1 MATAPYGVRLL
12 VGAATIAVEE
22 TIKLPKTILMYPMTL
37 ASTAAHVV
45 MRFQQNLAELVIKG
59 DSTLEHIFPPKD
71 EQPEWA
77 TFDEDLPDDDGRR
90 RRGSDAIDTER
101 RTEGRFA
108 LYTSPDGAD
117 GRPTHWARPAKPAGQ
132 AGGVCAGGGRGA
144 RLRSADPGAAA
155 GPAAIARRRR
165 ARSPAGLRGGHQG
178 ARAVPDAARQQDHAR
193 DGEVTANPQQAVRRL
208 GSANS
213 AENPFPVRAV
223 AIRIAGWIDRLGT
236 VWVEGQLTQI
246 NIRPGAKTVFMVLR
260 DPAADMSLTVTAP
273 RDLVD
278 NAPVK
283 LVEGVQVVVCGK
295 PNFFTGRGTL
305 TLRLSEI
312 RAVGIGELLAR
323 IERLRQLLAAE
334 GLFDPRLKRPIPF
347 LPSMIG
353 LITGR
358 ASAAERDVTTVAA
371 ARWPAVRFAVRNT
384 AVQGPTAVSQIVT
397 ALREL
402 DSDPDVDVIVV
413 ARGGGSVE
421 DLLPFSDETLCRAIA
436 ACRTPVVSAV
446 GHEPDNPLCDLV
458 ADLRAATPTDAA
470 KRIVPDTAAEQHLLD
485 DLRRRSAQALRNWV
499 GREER
504 ALAQLRSRPVLAE
517 PLAALDGAR
526 RRDSPRPV
534 RGSPGHHPTDRR
546 AGRTRRSPVGPAGDA
561 GSGGHPGPRLRRG
574 ADGWRR
580 RVGWRCCD
588 PSTTP
593 RPGPRCGCGSATAR
607 SRRRVKGPA
616 DGE

>member
-1 MATAPYGVRLL
+1 V
-12 VGAATIAVEE
+12 
-22 TIKLPKTILMYPMTL
+22 
-37 ASTAAHVV
+37 TAAP
-45 MRFQQNLAELVIKG
+45 N
-59 DSTLEHIFPPKD
+59 
-71 EQPEWA
+71 
-77 TFDEDLPDDDGRR
+77 
-90 RRGSDAIDTER
+90 
-101 RTEGRFA
+101 
-108 LYTSPDGAD
+108 
-117 GRPTHWARPAKPAGQ
+117 
-132 AGGVCAGGGRGA
+132 
-144 RLRSADPGAAA
+144 
-155 GPAAIARRRR
+155 
-165 ARSPAGLRGGHQG
+165 
-178 ARAVPDAARQQDHAR
+178 
-193 DGEVTANPQQAVRRL
+193 
-208 GSANS
+208 NS

-223 AIRIAGWIDRLGT
+223 ATRIASWIDKLGA

-273 RDLVD
+273 RMLVD
-278 NAPVK
+278 SAPVK

-347 LPSMIG
+347 LPRMIG

-358 ASAAERDVTTVAA
+358 ASAAEHDVTTVAA
-371 ARWPAVRFAVRNT
+371 TRWPAVQFAVRNT
-384 AVQGPTAVSQIVT
+384 VVQGPTAVSQMVK

-402 DSDPDVDVIVV
+402 DSDDAVDVIVL

-470 KRIVPDTAAEQHLLD
+470 KRIVPDTAAEQRLLD

-517 PLAALDGAR
+517 PLAALSMRADEIHRARSAVRRDIVRLIDVQGERIGHLSARLATLGPAATLARGYAVVQTVGAPGAAVLRSVDDAPAGSRLRVRVADGAIAAT
-526 RRDSPRPV
+526 SE
-534 RGSPGHHPTDRR
+534 GPTD
-546 AGRTRRSPVGPAGDA
+546 
-561 GSGGHPGPRLRRG
+561 GG
-574 ADGWRR
+574 
-580 RVGWRCCD
+580 
-588 PSTTP
+588 
-593 RPGPRCGCGSATAR
+593 
-607 SRRRVKGPA
+607 
-616 DGE
+616 